1 MPSLP
6 NVKQSVSFFMVTDM
20 QASLA
25 FYTKGIGFEMTNSW
39 TPDGKIRWC
48 WLQLGG
54 AALMLQEFNETRQP
68 TAEEKQ
74 HLGKGTCVY
83 FICEDALAIYKEV
96 LSRGLSPVEPFVGN
110 NMWVVKLIDP
120 DGYHIFF
127 ESDTDVAEETMY
139 SDWALRK

>member
-1 MPSLP
+1 MSSH
-6 NVKQSVSFFMVTDM
+6 NVKQAVPFFMVTNM

-25 FYTKGIGFEMTNSW
+25 FYTKGIGFKMTKSW
-39 TPDGKIRWC
+39 VPDGKIRWC
-48 WLQLGG
+48 WLQLSG
-54 AALMLQEFNETRQP
+54 AALMLQEFGENRQP

-74 HLGKGTCVY
+74 HLGKGVSIN

-96 LSRGLSPVEPFVGN
+96 LSCGLSPEEPFVGN
-110 NMWVVKLIDP
+110 NMWVVKLTDP

-139 SDWALRK
+139 SDWVKEKK